1 MTAPARSLPR
11 LLLTIATC
19 FVALAMSAD
28 DLRPDTLWFR
38 ADDRFQ
44 ENKAIP
50 LVGYDTIVFST
61 IRMNLLSSDPTVAP
75 GKASYNTATPG
86 VFLFSNPGR
95 ILYKPASMPGDYTK
109 SSSHW
114 CFERSRESEHYVC
127 FWEKGVEADV
137 DAMLAIGER
146 CWDVYT
152 RRLGFVTP
160 GHSSTDKYKIIMRVY
175 NSSDWIAS
183 GSGEDMKVGT
193 FNVSPQAVG
202 SRGGATVA
210 HEIGHTFQYL
220 TNVDCG
226 ANNTHGFNYG
236 LGENGA
242 GGNGFWEDCANW
254 MAYKVYPERQ
264 FTDGEYFEGYLA
276 RCHQN
281 LMHEDSR
288 YYNCYYQDYLCER
301 FGEDF
306 IGRLWRES
314 INPEDPVDAIMRLQN
329 LSTDDF
335 SALMYDCFARMCTWD
350 VEAIRDAARH
360 RIGAH
365 GCYLHARAIDGEEW
379 FQVDSAHCPQNY
391 GYNITALKVPAA
403 GTTLTLTLASAVG
416 EAGYRAVSRARAGWR
431 WGVVALMD
439 DGSTRYGTMQD
450 GEGTTTYVVP
460 EGTER
465 LWLVVMGA
473 PTRWWHHAWD
483 DNSSNDE
490 QWPYRVRLQGTR
502 PNGIFR
508 TYTAD
513 DFPADYVRHDTT
525 ITVHCT
531 LPYSGSSYS
540 SVRVQYDMDAVSEAL
555 GLTTAQLHALG
566 SGASRN
572 PRFVGVSA
580 GGAVTE
586 GTTTTTSSATCLGH
600 WFSTA
605 GNVCGYDGSAA
616 IYAEM
621 YPADF
626 SCNVGQYPGRL
637 RAGRSY
643 TVRQGIYY
651 KVGTR
656 TYKATIAVV
665 IDVL

>member
-1 MTAPARSLPR
+1 MTAPVRSLPR

-127 FWEKGVEADV
+127 FWEKGVETDV

-146 CWDVYT
+146 CWGVYT

-314 INPEDPVDAIMRLQN
+314 INPEDPVDAIMRLQD

-483 DNSSNDE
+483 DNSNNDE
-490 QWPYRVRLQGTR
+490 QWPYRVRLQSTR
-502 PNGIFR
+502 PSGIFR
-508 TYTAD
+508 TYTDD